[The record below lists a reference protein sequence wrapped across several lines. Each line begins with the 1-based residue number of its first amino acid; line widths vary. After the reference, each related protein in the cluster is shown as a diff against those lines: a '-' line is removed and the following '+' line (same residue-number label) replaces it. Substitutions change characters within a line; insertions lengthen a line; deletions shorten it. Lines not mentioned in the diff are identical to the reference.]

1 MQQEI
6 NKLLTFVNSNRNPRV
21 QIPVNNVQ
29 KTEVLDQAQLP
40 PPANFQRKNRSLLA
54 EPQGPHPPRGPVENE
69 TYLEPS
75 SEFVFSV
82 DTSPLENETSLL
94 MPTAVAANA
103 YDLVL
108 LILMDAM
115 PFRDT

>member
-6 NKLLTFVNSNRNPRV
+6 NKLLKFVNSNRNLRV

-40 PPANFQRKNRSLLA
+40 PPANFQRKNRSLPA
-54 EPQGPHPPRGPVENE
+54 EPEPPRGPVENE

-75 SEFVFSV
+75 SEFVCSV
-82 DTSPLENETSLL
+82 DTSPLENNTSLQ
-94 MPTAVAANA
+94 MSTAVAADD

-108 LILMDAM
+108 LTLMDAK
-115 PFRDT
+115 PFQDT

>member
-6 NKLLTFVNSNRNPRV
+6 NKLLNSNRNPRV

-54 EPQGPHPPRGPVENE
+54 EPEPPRGPVENE

-75 SEFVFSV
+75 SEFVCSV
-82 DTSPLENETSLL
+82 DTSPLENNTSLQ
-94 MPTAVAANA
+94 MSTAVAADD

-108 LILMDAM
+108 LTLMDAK

>member
-1 MQQEI
+1 M
-6 NKLLTFVNSNRNPRV
+6 
-21 QIPVNNVQ
+21 NNVQ

-54 EPQGPHPPRGPVENE
+54 EPQGPQPPRGPVENE